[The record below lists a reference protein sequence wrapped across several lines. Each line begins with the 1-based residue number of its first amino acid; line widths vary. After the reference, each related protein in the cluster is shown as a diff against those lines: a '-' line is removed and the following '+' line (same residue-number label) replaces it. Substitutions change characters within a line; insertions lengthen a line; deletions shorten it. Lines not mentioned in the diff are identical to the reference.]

1 MNRKLPI
8 GPLLAGLILIVLGVL
23 FLLQNVL
30 NFELDWGLIWP
41 WALIVTGVVFLLENW
56 RHNWWAL
63 IPLALGVIFLL
74 ENMGVM
80 QGFEIGKL
88 WPVAMIL
95 VGLSFIVN
103 MFARGGAAARAE
115 KREQRVADQAY
126 ERGHRDGSEAAA
138 PVAADRDATRDAEP
152 LVERAEPVATTT
164 TATAAEPVV
173 AEPVSTRRDDA
184 EPQLVFGDRG
194 AADTTRLDGDVRH
207 VPAAPVFDDGPQ
219 SAPATTSR
227 RGGLEDPNAPGFDP
241 SARPADRPVSRL
253 EDPSAPGFE
262 NGPAAGP
269 YADGSRR

>member
-30 NFELDWGLIWP
+30 NFEIDWGLIWP

-126 ERGHRDGSEAAA
+126 ERGHRDGREAAA

-152 LVERAEPVATTT
+152 LVERGTTT
-164 TATAAEPVV
+164 TATA
-173 AEPVSTRRDDA
+173 A

-194 AADTTRLDGDVRH
+194 AADTTRLDGDVQH

>member
-8 GPLLAGLILIVLGVL
+8 GPLLAGLILIVVGVL

-30 NFELDWGLIWP
+30 NFEIDWGLIWP

-63 IPLALGVIFLL
+63 IPLALGVVFLL

-115 KREQRVADQAY
+115 RREQRVADQAY
-126 ERGHRDGSEAAA
+126 ERGHRDGRETAA
-138 PVAADRDATRDAEP
+138 PDATT
-152 LVERAEPVATTT
+152 ATT
-164 TATAAEPVV
+164 TAAEPVV
-173 AEPVSTRRDDA
+173 AEPVSAT
-184 EPQLVFGDRG
+184 
-194 AADTTRLDGDVRH
+194 
-207 VPAAPVFDDGPQ
+207 
-219 SAPATTSR
+219 SAPATTSP
-227 RGGLEDPNAPGFDP
+227 RGRLEDPNAPGFDP